1 VRSNILA
8 RQNLSSRR
16 RAPTSPQSL
25 SPTRVAQAFHIE
37 AVNNAPQSDACLRM
51 DGGGCRSDSFL
62 TLARF
67 SLCVIRPILHIL
79 EMHVCSRLA
88 LVFFHTRPSSVFFRA
103 GLCALDLVASFLHAT
118 SGSASFVGRSHAR
131 TKCRSSRSSVPLHMS
146 SAETPTNVLIIGS
159 GPAGLLAAHHLLL
172 KGVFMCRCV

>member
-1 VRSNILA
+1 MPVYAWMVAVAGQTCA
-8 RQNLSSRR
+8 R
-16 RAPTSPQSL
+16 A
-25 SPTRVAQAFHIE
+25 
-37 AVNNAPQSDACLRM
+37 
-51 DGGGCRSDSFL
+51 
-62 TLARF
+62 
-67 SLCVIRPILHIL
+67 SLCVMCPILHIL

-172 KGVFMCRCV
+172 KGVFMCRCVCERERERERERVCVCVRECV

>member
-51 DGGGCRSDSFL
+51 DGGGCRSDLRSRFL
-62 TLARF
+62 VCHVSNLAHSRNARLLSSCARLLSYTPFICILPRRALCARF
-67 SLCVIRPILHIL
+67 GSIVPACNLRLCFLCRAITRTDKMSQQQ
-79 EMHVCSRLA
+79 EQRASTHVVS
-88 LVFFHTRPSSVFFRA
+88 
-103 GLCALDLVASFLHAT
+103 
-118 SGSASFVGRSHAR
+118 
-131 TKCRSSRSSVPLHMS
+131 
-146 SAETPTNVLIIGS
+146 
-159 GPAGLLAAHHLLL
+159 
-172 KGVFMCRCV
+172 